1 MTRSFLFV
9 PADSERKIQRA
20 ISSNADALIF
30 DLEDSVASDR
40 KASARGLTSEL
51 FSNTQIDKQLWIRIN
66 ALDSDFSLD
75 DLTAIVALKPFGI
88 VLPKCADRADL
99 LRVSHY
105 LDAFEAVAGIPIGQ
119 TKILAIITET
129 ARSLLAIKD
138 YAGVTAR
145 LWGLSWGAEDLS
157 ADMGSQINRMNGRYT
172 EPFRLARS
180 MCLIAAAAASV
191 RAIDT
196 VCVDLD
202 DANILTSETQEA
214 INDGFTGKML
224 IHPRHVEA
232 VNTIM
237 SPDTAQLQWAHAVVA
252 AFEAEPLAGTL
263 NLNGKMID
271 RPHLRLARRLL
282 NKD

>member
-20 ISSNADALIF
+20 IASDADALIF
-30 DLEDSVASDR
+30 DLEDSVAPNR
-40 KASARGLTSEL
+40 KASARVLISEL
-51 FSNTQIDKQLWIRIN
+51 LANKKIDKQLWIRIN
-66 ALDSDFSLD
+66 ALDSEFSLD
-75 DLTAIVALKPFGI
+75 DLAAIVALKPFGI
-88 VLPKCADRADL
+88 ILPKCADQADL

-105 LDAFEAVAGIPIGQ
+105 LDAFEAVVGISVGQ
-119 TKILAIITET
+119 TKIIAIITET
-129 ARSLLAIKD
+129 ARSLLTITD
-138 YAGVTAR
+138 YAGVTTR

-157 ADMGSQINRMNGRYT
+157 ADIGSQINRINGRYT
-172 EPFRLARS
+172 EPFRMART

-202 DANILTSETQEA
+202 DANVLSSETHEA

-237 SPDTAQLQWAHAVVA
+237 SPNTEQLEWAHAVVA